1 MNTNAALPTNERKT
15 ETIKPDGWVT
25 PEFKISGAFSSNMV
39 LQRDEEIKV
48 WGFSTDE
55 GGLVTGE
62 FDGSVSIAKVRDGRF
77 TLVFPPRPAS
87 MQPKTMR
94 IRDDSHEVKFDN
106 VLTGDVWV
114 IGGQSNAEMN
124 LRFCTPDT
132 VPQQFDTGSGLRLFM
147 QTQYYPYTHQ
157 QFCSAPQPDVINP
170 DWRWRLPDGE
180 NSLSFSA
187 IGWFIGKALVD
198 TLQIPVGVINMS
210 AGGACIR
217 ELVPA
222 ELAAE
227 MGYDYGANVVQ
238 CGYYNTLI
246 NPFLGLK
253 FRGMVFFQ
261 GESEGGAA
269 ELAARY
275 CRELTRLVEDERAR
289 FGFDFPFYNVQI
301 SSYRKEGKQ
310 YFPYLETV
318 RLEQFDALKTIP
330 DSTLTVS
337 MDLGS
342 PDDWGDFAH
351 SPKKKALSKRIS
363 DLILAKEYGIGSL
376 TDASSPSPVSATV
389 CGEVVVIKFADV
401 CDGLISKSGGD
412 PVSGFTFGG
421 FDAQIPAE
429 ARITAPDTV
438 EVTIPEGADA
448 SAVNYAYFSE
458 ITDENAQLLKS
469 NGLPCP
475 AFRIETL

>member
-1 MNTNAALPTNERKT
+1 MDTGTALPTNEKKT
-15 ETIKPDGWVT
+15 VALRSEGWET
-25 PEFKISGAFSSNMV
+25 PEFKISGVFSSDMV
-39 LQRDEEIKV
+39 IQRDEEIKV
-48 WGFSTDE
+48 WGFSKNE

-62 FDGSVSIAKVRDGRF
+62 FDGSVSLAKVRDGKF

-87 MQPKTMR
+87 FQQKTMR
-94 IRDDSHEVKFDN
+94 IYDDEGHDIRFDGI
-106 VLTGDVWV
+106 LTGDVWV
-114 IGGQSNAEMN
+114 IGGQSNAELN

-132 VPQQFDTGSGLRLFM
+132 VPQEFDTACGLRLFM

-157 QFCSAPQPDVINP
+157 ALCSEPQPDVINP
-170 DWRWRLPDGE
+170 EWRWRLPDKE

-187 IGWFIGKALVD
+187 IGWFIGKTLTD
-198 TLQIPVGVINMS
+198 TLRVPVGVVNMS

-222 ELAAE
+222 GLAAE
-227 MGYDYGANVVQ
+227 MGYDYGANVIQ
-238 CGYYNTLI
+238 GGYYNTLI
-246 NPFLGLK
+246 NPFLGMK

-261 GESEGGAA
+261 GESEGGAR
-269 ELAARY
+269 ELAERY
-275 CRELTRLVEDERAR
+275 CRELTRLVEDERER
-289 FGFDFPFYNVQI
+289 FGFAFPFHNVQI

-310 YFPYLETV
+310 YFPFLETV
-318 RLEQFDALKTIP
+318 RLEQFDALETIP

-351 SPKKKALSKRIS
+351 SPKKKALSERIT

-376 TDASSPSPVSATV
+376 TDASSPAPASASV
-389 CGEVVVIKFADV
+389 CGNSILIRFSDV
-401 CDGLISKSGGD
+401 SEGLVSKSGTD
-412 PVSGFTFGG
+412 KVSGFTFGG
-421 FDAQIPAE
+421 FDSPVEAE

-438 EVTIPEGADA
+438 QDGADP
-448 SAVNYAYFSE
+448 SVVYYAYFSE
-458 ITDENAQLLKS
+458 ITEQNSQLYKS

-475 AFRIETL
+475 AFRIKTDR